1 MKIYGLQKMTLLDFP
16 GRVACTVFLGGCDFR
31 CPYCHNYELAC
42 GTAEPVM
49 EEDELYAFLE
59 KRRGLLDGVAVTGGE
74 PTLSRGLPDLLRRVK
89 QMGFLTKLDTNG
101 YHPEILKKLLREG
114 LADYVAMDIK
124 NSPEKYAMTA
134 GLEKIEMDRIL
145 ESIRVLMESGTDYEF
160 RTTVVSQLHEAQ
172 DFEEIGRMIRGAKRY
187 FLQQFTD
194 RDSVPFG
201 NLTAPDQAQ
210 MEAFAAVARQYVP
223 ETQLRGV

>member
-1 MKIYGLQKMTLLDFP
+1 
-16 GRVACTVFLGGCDFR
+16 
-31 CPYCHNYELAC
+31 
-42 GTAEPVM
+42 
-49 EEDELYAFLE
+49 
-59 KRRGLLDGVAVTGGE
+59 
-74 PTLSRGLPDLLRRVK
+74 
-89 QMGFLTKLDTNG
+89 MGFLNKLDTNG
-101 YHPEILKKLLREG
+101 YHPEILKKLLGEG
-114 LADYVAMDIK
+114 LTDYVAMDIK

>member
-1 MKIYGLQKMTLLDFP
+1 
-16 GRVACTVFLGGCDFR
+16 
-31 CPYCHNYELAC
+31 
-42 GTAEPVM
+42 
-49 EEDELYAFLE
+49 
-59 KRRGLLDGVAVTGGE
+59 
-74 PTLSRGLPDLLRRVK
+74 
-89 QMGFLTKLDTNG
+89 
-101 YHPEILKKLLREG
+101 
-114 LADYVAMDIK
+114 
-124 NSPEKYAMTA
+124 
-134 GLEKIEMDRIL
+134 MDRIL
-145 ESIRVLMESGTDYEF
+145 KSIRILMESGTDYEF
-160 RTTVVSQLHEAQ
+160 RTTVVSQLHETQ